1 MINNLLGDNKKTI
14 ITGSVM
20 DKLSNIH
27 TQFLIDKNE
36 HTDTNLIDGS
46 GFRAPREILEMYQK
60 MSFPSFKIWAC
71 LLIDIADKKYTT
83 ESTELPISSIWRTLG
98 QRFTHDK
105 LIEKITELQGIVIN
119 RDEYLPQSRG
129 RITKSFQALGEA
141 EIRSDQFD
149 DVTMLQYN
157 MMSGLMSILKSD
169 KNEKFLIEMKMI
181 RSLSGDKGGNAAKNI
196 ILLCTPHI
204 NNKRTPSILYNDLKK
219 FMGLEKNYKN
229 SDGSNNT
236 KAFIRDVLK
245 VAAKTINQNPYVN
258 FRINEIIKT
267 PSERNSTGVCFAIEP
282 RGIIELLPGVDPST
296 PVDPNS
302 LLTMLLNYWHAY
314 VKDRNVSYQADVL
327 KDLLKRLQL
336 VDKYVLDFFNASSYD
351 SDPAKGT
358 FEIFSVTTSIFQ
370 LWSDGYF
377 NKEDSKIYNY
387 AIAVFKNPNTSK
399 ISSIVRT
406 FFDQH
411 QISIEKEQIIK
422 QKSIRDR
429 ELFSRARRV
438 ELALKTYRKI
448 RYEIVFSKY
457 SKEEFR
463 QKEIDFINKAMRKT
477 FGIWIQ
483 KAAQKIDLENG
494 TLNELLTRKTLDF
507 FKEWL
512 VNQAAKDLII
522 PDKSIVDFIINYPEI
537 RPDLTY
543 LNIEPKGMFTSF
555 ETLIIDLVAQFK
567 K

>member
-1 MINNLLGDNKKTI
+1 
-14 ITGSVM
+14 M
-20 DKLSNIH
+20 DKLSKLDD
-27 TQFLIDKNE
+27 QFLIEKNKLANK
-36 HTDTNLIDGS
+36 NLIDDS
-46 GFRAPREILEMYQK
+46 GFRAPRQILEMYQK

-105 LIEKITELQGIVIN
+105 LLEKISELQSIVISK
-119 RDEYLPQSRG
+119 DEYLPQSKG
-129 RITKSFQALGEA
+129 RVTKSFQALGEA

-157 MMSGLMSILKSD
+157 MMSGLMTILKSD

-204 NNKRTPSILYNDLKK
+204 NNKKTPSILYEDLKK
-219 FMGLEKNYKN
+219 FMGLQFSYKN
-229 SDGSNNT
+229 PDGTNST
-236 KAFIRDVLK
+236 KSFIRDVLK
-245 VAAKTINQNPYVN
+245 IAVKTINQNPYVN
-258 FRINEIIKT
+258 FTVTEIVKT
-267 PSERNSTGVCFAIEP
+267 PSERRSTGVYFAIEP
-282 RGIIELLPGVDPST
+282 RGTIELLPGVDPST
-296 PVDPNS
+296 PVDPDS
-302 LLTMLLNYWHAY
+302 LLTMLLNYWHSY
-314 VKDRNVSYQADVL
+314 VKDSNISYEEDVL

-336 VDKYVLDFFNASSYD
+336 VDKYVLDFFNASSYG

-377 NKEDSKIYNY
+377 TKEDSKIYNY
-387 AIAVFKNPNTSK
+387 AIAVFKNPNSSK
-399 ISSIVRT
+399 ISSIVKT

-411 QISIEKEQIIK
+411 QISREKEQVLK
-422 QKSIRDR
+422 QTNIRNR
-429 ELFSRARRV
+429 ELYYRAKRVSR
-438 ELALKTYRKI
+438 ALKTYRKI

-457 SKEEFR
+457 SKEEYR
-463 QKEIDFINKAMRKT
+463 QKETDFINKAMRKT

-483 KAAQKIDLENG
+483 KGAQKVDLKDG

-512 VNQAAKDLII
+512 VNQAAKDLVIA
-522 PDKSIVDFIINYPEI
+522 DKSITDFILNYPEI

-543 LNIEPKGMFTSF
+543 LNIQAKGMFTSF
-555 ETLIIDLVAQFK
+555 ETLIVDLVVQYK
-567 K
+567 PE